1 MNTITIR
8 ISGAGVESFGG
19 TIDFETYKYFEDNSI
34 DLEEYNED
42 VESGNENL
50 DIPEEHNFISYGLD
64 EIDNLWHIN
73 GAYLGIEDNEIE
85 VVGSDESQVW
95 RCSLDTESLQG
106 QSVRLVTEGD
116 FDEIVN
122 KLPKQTAV
130 MVGRKFAG
138 GIIFEVEI
146 EVSKEFDPTKL
157 VIYLHEDDGQDVIK
171 KIEYDGEVIEDESS
185 SSYGQ
190 GQEFS
195 WFIS

>member
-1 MNTITIR
+1 MNNITVR
-8 ISGAGVESFGG
+8 VSGAGVESFGG
-19 TIDFETYKYFEDNSI
+19 TVDFKTYKYFEDNSI
-34 DLEEYNED
+34 DLKEYTED
-42 VESGNENL
+42 VESRDENL
-50 DIPEEHNFISYGLD
+50 DIPKEHNFISYGLD

-85 VVGSDESQVW
+85 VLGSDENQVW

-106 QSVRLVTEGD
+106 QGVRLVTDGD

-138 GIIFEVEI
+138 GVIFEVEV

-171 KIEYDGEVIEDESS
+171 RIEYDDEIIGDESS
-185 SSYGQ
+185 STYGQ
-190 GQEFS
+190 GQEYS

>member
-8 ISGAGVESFGG
+8 ISGDGVESFGG
-19 TIDFETYKYFEDNSI
+19 TVDFKTYEYFEDNSI
-34 DLEEYNED
+34 DLEEYTQD
-42 VESGNENL
+42 VESGDESI
-50 DIPEEHNFISYGLD
+50 DIPEEHNFVSYGLD

-73 GAYLGIEDNEIE
+73 GAYLGIEDNKIE
-85 VVGSDESQVW
+85 VLGSDKSHIW
-95 RCSLDTESLQG
+95 KCSLDTESLEGQG
-106 QSVRLVTEGD
+106 IRLVTEGD

-122 KLPKQTAV
+122 KLSKQTAV

-138 GIIFEVEI
+138 GVIFEVEI
-146 EVSKEFDPTKL
+146 EVPKEFDPTKL

-171 KIEYDGEVIEDESS
+171 RIEYDDEVIGDESS

>member
-19 TIDFETYKYFEDNSI
+19 TVDFKTYKYFEDNSI

-42 VESGNENL
+42 VESDNENL
-50 DIPEEHNFISYGLD
+50 DIPKEHNFISYGLD

-85 VVGSDESQVW
+85 VVGSDENQIW
-95 RCSLDTESLQG
+95 RCSLDTELLQG
-106 QSVRLVTEGD
+106 QGVRLVTEGD

-138 GIIFEVEI
+138 GVIFEAEA
-146 EVSKEFDPTKL
+146 EVSKAFDPTKV

-171 KIEYDGEVIEDESS
+171 KIEYDGEVIGDESS

-190 GQEFS
+190 GQEYS